1 MPDVPR
7 RVRRQRRCQWR
18 DVDDGEVDDGGV
30 SNGDVSDWD
39 ISDGDVVDG
48 AVGNAGRWVCGSDTG
63 MVAKP
68 EENDCI
74 TRLSKGEAGPVQLW
88 ISLTWWVMTGH
99 MFWLISSERSVSSWG
114 TLQWLVGETGP
125 LHAYTYHTPV
135 TQLDHNTMLA
145 FYKGT
150 ITTDL

>member
-1 MPDVPR
+1 MADVPR
-7 RVRRQRRCQWR
+7 RVCWQRRCQWG

-30 SNGDVSDWD
+30 SNGDVSDWY

-74 TRLSKGEAGPVQLW
+74 TRLSKEEAGPVQLW
-88 ISLTWWVMTGH
+88 ISLTWWMMTGH
-99 MFWLISSERSVSSWG
+99 MTGLYPLGGHYSDWWERQD
-114 TLQWLVGETGP
+114 LFRP
-125 LHAYTYHTPV
+125 TPTTHLM
-135 TQLDHNTMLA
+135 TQLDQNTMLA

-150 ITTDL
+150 ITTDLLMYFK